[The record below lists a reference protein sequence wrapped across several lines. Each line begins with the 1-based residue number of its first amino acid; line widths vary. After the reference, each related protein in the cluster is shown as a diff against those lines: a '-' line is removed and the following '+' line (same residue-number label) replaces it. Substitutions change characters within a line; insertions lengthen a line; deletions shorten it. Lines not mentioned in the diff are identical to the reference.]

1 MSAFE
6 WARTQLDGVEEPVR
20 GEVLALLTVWEGFT
34 FSADDPDKE
43 RVLSFFSDL
52 ARGVAIEKEDQEA
65 SEFVWIPAAKAK
77 PRQKDRVRVRRDAFT
92 GEQGKALN
100 GKEGIV
106 ARVSRGTLVIAFGDE
121 GSAHV
126 HPDKLEARVLK
137 QP

>member
-6 WARTQLDGVEEPVR
+6 WAREQLDGVDETTR
-20 GEVLALLTVWEGFT
+20 HEVLALLTVWEGFT
-34 FSADDPDKE
+34 FSAEDPRKE

-52 ARGVAIEKEDQEA
+52 ARGVAIETEDPEK
-65 SEFVWIPAAKAK
+65 SEFVWIPATKAK
-77 PRQKDRVRVRRDAFT
+77 PRQKDRIRVRRDAFT

-106 ARVSRGTLVIAFGDE
+106 ARISRGTLVIAIEGE

-126 HPDKLEARVLK
+126 HPEKLEARVPK

>member
-6 WARTQLDGVEEPVR
+6 WAREQLDGVGEPVR
-20 GEVLALLTVWEGFT
+20 GEVLALLSVWETFT
-34 FSADDPDKE
+34 FSAEDPDKE

-52 ARGVAIEKEDQEA
+52 ARGVAIEKEDPE
-65 SEFVWIPAAKAK
+65 SEFVWIPAIKAK
-77 PRQKDRVRVRRDAFT
+77 PRQKDRIRVRRDAFT

-106 ARVSRGTLVIAFGDE
+106 ARISRGTLVIAIDGE

-126 HPDKLEARVLK
+126 HPDKLEARVPK